1 MGWRPEAA
9 VYPALVGGDDWA
21 VELTAAE
28 FADLRRLLG
37 QLTEAIAA
45 IAPELMPEEQI
56 DCEVESEVLWL
67 GAEGLPDAYGVRLI
81 LSQGRGAEG
90 YWPPGAI
97 AGLVAALQTE
107 ITPEMN
113 DPGNDHA

>member
-1 MGWRPEAA
+1 MNTI
-9 VYPALVGGDDWA
+9 D
-21 VELTAAE
+21 
-28 FADLRRLLG
+28 
-37 QLTEAIAA
+37 EAIAA

-56 DCEVESEVLWL
+56 ECEVDSEVLWL

-81 LSQGRGAEG
+81 VSQGRGAEG